1 MSAAP
6 SEPEKFSIEEML
18 ERLEGDNS
26 SQPLAGELVTRAD
39 GTQAIR
45 VKKRKRRSEQP
56 QKEAIRQKQFLRNF
70 QIVAVIVMIF
80 ALSILVG
87 GAVIYSNSKPFRDGL
102 IAKITE
108 ATGASVELRQFRI
121 NPKTANAATVSLSWP
136 PGNLI
141 KSLLLNKLQ
150 ANVSPTSFLGRSFTG
165 EEITA
170 AEGTLEIQLPTVNS
184 PLFKSSNAISQKAI
198 AFNRYRIPHF
208 SVTVGDPADPIIQL
222 TKSEVSLNPVSI
234 GKRPQLSFY
243 KGQLTMAGWPNLR
256 LDRALFELQGKE
268 VKIIGLK
275 ILGETDNRGEF
286 HLAGT
291 FSPYKSS
298 HLSTLSVTLN
308 SFELSA
314 ILEPSLGRFI
324 SGRVDTLPSSK
335 SNFFSFVPD
344 QSSSPILDITF
355 QADPSST
362 IELEK
367 IPFLFA
373 LSRILE
379 DPWFEKPTFEAD
391 ASGIIHRENGT
402 TTLKNLNL
410 ESKARM
416 AIRGTISANSEQSI
430 SGTLQL
436 GLAEGIIHSSS
447 STRLTKLFGPV
458 KDGFRWLDLSLS
470 GSVGALNDNFS
481 DLFTALQNDV
491 AEDPG
496 KKNTAPPSFRELT
509 K

>member
-18 ERLEGDNS
+18 DRLDGDNS
-26 SQPLAGELVTRAD
+26 SEPLDGELVTRSD

-45 VKKRKRRSEQP
+45 VKKRKRRTEQP
-56 QKEAIRQKQFLRNF
+56 QKEAVRKKQHLRNF
-70 QIVAVIVMIF
+70 QIVAIIITIF
-80 ALSILVG
+80 ALSIVVG

-102 IAKITE
+102 IAKITQT
-108 ATGASVELRQFRI
+108 TGASVELRQFRI
-121 NPKTANAATVSLSWP
+121 NPETANAATVSLSWP

-150 ANVSPTSFLGRSFTG
+150 ADVSPTSFFGRSFTG

-170 AEGTLEIQLPTVNS
+170 AEGKMEIQLPTANS
-184 PLFKSSNAISQKAI
+184 PLIKSSDAISQKAI
-198 AFNRYRIPHF
+198 SFDRYRIPNF
-208 SVTVGDPADPIIQL
+208 SLTVGDPADPIIQL
-222 TKSEVSLNPVSI
+222 TKSEASLDPVSI
-234 GKRPQLSFY
+234 GKRPQFSFY

-268 VKIIGLK
+268 VEIIGLK
-275 ILGETDNRGEF
+275 MLSETDNRGEF

-291 FSPYKSS
+291 VSPFKSS
-298 HLSTLSVTLN
+298 NLSTLSVTLN
-308 SFELSA
+308 AFDLSA
-314 ILEPSLGRFI
+314 ILGPSLGRLI
-324 SGRVDTLPSSK
+324 SGRVDTQPSSK

-362 IELEK
+362 VELEK

-373 LSRILE
+373 LSRIFE
-379 DPWFEKPTFEAD
+379 DPWFESPTFEAD
-391 ASGIIHRENGT
+391 ANGIIHREGGT

-416 AIRGTISANSEQSI
+416 AVRGTISANSDQSI

-458 KDGFRWLDLSLS
+458 KDGFRWLNLSLS
-470 GSVGALNDNFS
+470 GSVGALNDNFD

-496 KKNTAPPSFRELT
+496 KKNTTPSSFRELT